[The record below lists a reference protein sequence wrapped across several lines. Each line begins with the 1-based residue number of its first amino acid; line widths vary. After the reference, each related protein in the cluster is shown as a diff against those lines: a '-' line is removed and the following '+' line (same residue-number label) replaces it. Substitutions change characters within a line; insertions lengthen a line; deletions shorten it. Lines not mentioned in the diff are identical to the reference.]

1 MMVFLNGVLPTLQ
14 IILILATM
22 LGGVFVFRNSKK
34 AGIVQIQSDTI
45 IAMQQQIDT
54 LKDNQD
60 ALQKENSH
68 LQYVIE
74 TIADALKQKGIIITV
89 SGEMITLQ
97 DVKGHTSSMRRMPKP
112 PPPKNAGTP

>member
-1 MMVFLNGVLPTLQ
+1 MMTFFSGVLPTLQ
-14 IILILATM
+14 LILILATM

-54 LKDNQD
+54 LKDNQE
-60 ALQKENSH
+60 ALQKENIH

-74 TIADALKQKGIIITV
+74 TIVQALQQKGIIITIN
-89 SGEMITLQ
+89 GEMITLQ
-97 DVKGHTSSMRRMPKP
+97 DAKGQTSSVRRMPKQP
-112 PPPKNAGTP
+112 APKKPETP